1 MFLLFVMLQ
10 VASIRLAI
18 TEWTD
23 FLYISETLAGLG
35 VFLGLA
41 LGYSRFRRGA
51 LYLLTLGYS
60 VVLLPWQISLVIPGR
75 VEALERLVSVGGR
88 LSFAFS
94 QFFQREAVEDS
105 LLFLTF
111 ITLVVWC
118 LSLFSAY
125 GWARRANYLAAVLP
139 GGLFTLII
147 HMYDA
152 SIHRRIWALGLY
164 ILLSLLLL
172 GRTTYLENSH
182 TWREKRIFQMQGAS
196 FDLMRGMAIAAA
208 LLVTLAWSA
217 PASASGWESAIRSW
231 KQLTRPWRE
240 AQQWLSTAVES
251 LETSGRRTGGD
262 FYGNHLDLG
271 LGVPLTETVVFTAK
285 VNSLPREPARLYWR
299 GYVYDTYT
307 QQGWTNTGAQANPF
321 TPDLEPLRIPDSSNR
336 IPARFTIKTQIRQAL
351 LYLPSQPLWVSR
363 PGRIEVALTPNEE
376 HDVAAWYAEPSL
388 LPGEQYKIQVALTNP
403 SIQELRAAGAEYPAW
418 VSERYLQLPQ
428 DFSPRIRALAQQIAA
443 AQPTPYDQA
452 AAITLY
458 LRRELEYTNPLPA
471 PPPKGADPLE
481 WALFESKKAF
491 CNYYATAEVLMLR
504 SLGVPAR
511 LAVGF
516 SEGQFDGETLLTVRN
531 LDAHA
536 WPEVYFPGIGWVEF
550 EPTANQTP
558 LVRPDL
564 PETFGRDANAPLNR
578 IPAADLLEGEQP
590 TAGEQNLEEK
600 ANLPPD
606 EQSRLLP
613 ILFAL
618 VSLVLLALW
627 LLDRRYA
634 FSRRLPL
641 RLRAVYERNGG
652 QAPPWLAY
660 WAGWTLLT
668 PLQRSFETVNLSLR
682 LLGKPPALFH
692 TPAERARSLEQCL
705 PEAAD
710 AIRTLLAQHQASLF
724 TPQRG
729 HLGQSRR
736 ASFTIWLYTL
746 RMVLRR
752 AWQALNDRFGI
763 SGQFP

>member
-1 MFLLFVMLQ
+1 MLQ
-10 VASIRLAI
+10 VTSIRLTM

-23 FLYISETLAGLG
+23 FLYLSETLAGLG
-35 VFLGLA
+35 IFLGLA
-41 LGYSRFRRGA
+41 LGYSRFQRGV

-75 VEALERLVSVGGR
+75 VEALERLIRVGER

-94 QFFQREAVEDS
+94 QFLQREAVEDS

-125 GWARRANYLAAVLP
+125 GWARHANYLAAVLP

-147 HMYDA
+147 HLYD
-152 SIHRRIWALGLY
+152 SSVHRRMWALGIY
-164 ILLSLLLL
+164 ILLALLLL
-172 GRTTYLENSH
+172 GRTTYLENSQ
-182 TWREKRIFQMQGAS
+182 TWRAKRIFQMQGAS
-196 FDLMRGMAIAAA
+196 FDLMRGMTIAAV
-208 LLVTLAWSA
+208 LLVMLAWSA

-231 KQLTRPWRE
+231 QRLTRPWRE

-251 LETSGRRTGGD
+251 LESSGRRAGGD
-262 FYGNHLDLG
+262 LYSNRLNLG
-271 LGVPLTETVVFTAK
+271 LGTPLTEKVVFTAEVK
-285 VNSLPREPARLYWR
+285 SLPREPARLYWR

-307 QQGWTNTGAQANPF
+307 QQGWTNTGAQANTF

-336 IPARFTIKTQIRQAL
+336 ILARFTIQTQIRQAL

-363 PGRIEVALTPNEE
+363 PGRIQLALTPNEE
-376 HDVAAWYAEPSL
+376 SDVAAWYAEPPL
-388 LPGEQYKIQVALTNP
+388 LPGEQYKIQVALSNP
-403 SIQELRAAGAEYPAW
+403 SIQELRAAGAKYPPW

-428 DFSPRIRALAQQIAA
+428 DFSPRIRALAEQIAA
-443 AQPTPYDQA
+443 TQPTPYDQA

-471 PPPKGADPLE
+471 PPPKGVDPLE
-481 WALFESKKAF
+481 WTLFESKKAF

-516 SEGQFDGETLLTVRN
+516 SEGQFDGETRLTVRI

-550 EPTANQTP
+550 EPTGNQSP
-558 LVRPDL
+558 LVRPDIPDTL
-564 PETFGRDANAPLNR
+564 ETAPNAPLNR
-578 IPAADLLEGEQP
+578 IPAIGLLEDEPP
-590 TAGEQNLEEK
+590 TALEQNLEEK
-600 ANLPPD
+600 ANLPTAHG
-606 EQSRLLP
+606 QRMLLP
-613 ILFAL
+613 FLLGSAILA
-618 VSLVLLALW
+618 LLALW
-627 LLDRRYA
+627 LLDRHYA
-634 FSRRLPL
+634 LSRHIPL
-641 RLRAVYERNGG
+641 RLQAVYERNGVRP
-652 QAPPWLAY
+652 PPWLTY

-692 TPAERARSLEQCL
+692 TPAERARSLEQSL
-705 PEAAD
+705 PEAAE
-710 AIRTLLAQHQASLF
+710 AIRTLLTQHQAALF

-729 HLGQSRR
+729 HLSQSRR

-746 RMVLRR
+746 RKVLHR
-752 AWQALNDRFGI
+752 AWQALNDRFSI
-763 SGQFP
+763 FGQFS